1 MRILGLDYGS
11 GTVGVAISDPLGL
24 TAQALETIVRQRE
37 GKLRQTL
44 ARIDEIC
51 KEYQVEKIVVGLPLN
66 MNDEP
71 GERAR
76 KAEEFG
82 SLVHKRTGL
91 PVIMWDERL
100 TTVAAD
106 EILDE
111 MNIHGRHNRKA
122 VIDQIAAGFI
132 LQEWLDNCGHKSA
145 AETQDSRG
153 RERTTDT
160 DKG

>member
-132 LQEWLDNCGHKSA
+132 LQEWLDNCDHKSA

>member
-24 TAQALETIVRQRE
+24 TAQALETIVRHRE
-37 GKLRQTL
+37 NKLRQTL

-51 KEYQVEKIVVGLPLN
+51 REYQVEKVIVGLPLN

-71 GERAR
+71 GERAQ

-82 SLVHKRTGL
+82 GLVHKRTGL
-91 PVIMWDERL
+91 PVVMWDERL

-111 MNIHGRHNRKA
+111 MDVRGRHNRKV
-122 VIDQIAAGFI
+122 VIDQIAAGII
-132 LQEWLDNCGHKSA
+132 LQEWLDNCGRQSA
-145 AETQDSRG
+145 SETPDNCGGQ
-153 RERTTDT
+153 RTTET
-160 DKG
+160 DRG

>member
-153 RERTTDT
+153 RERTTET

>member
-51 KEYQVEKIVVGLPLN
+51 REYQVEKIIVGLPLN

-76 KAEEFG
+76 KAEDFG

>member
-37 GKLRQTL
+37 SKLRQTL